1 MSKPKEK
8 EIDIKEYWD
17 GEGEPKVVLRRMTW
31 GEFQDL
37 EDAAIETKGRQM
49 PTLKISKFKNAVL
62 IKSITKAPFPV
73 TLEGIRAL
81 DPPLAA
87 LLMEEVDEFYSSS
100 PKGDRNSKTTS
111 STEGS
116 EVKTPG

>member
-1 MSKPKEK
+1 MSKPREK

-17 GEGEPKVVLRRMTW
+17 GEGESMVVLRRMTW

-37 EDAAIETKGRQM
+37 EDAAIESKGRGM

-62 IKSITKAPFPV
+62 IKSIVKAPFPATV
-73 TLEGIRAL
+73 EGIRAL

-87 LLMEEVDEFYSSS
+87 FLMEEVDEFYSTN
-100 PKGDRNSKTTS
+100 PKVDSNSKTTS
-111 STEGS
+111 NTEKLGGPI
-116 EVKTPG
+116 PG

>member
-8 EIDIKEYWD
+8 EIDITEYWD

-37 EDAAIETKGRQM
+37 EDAAIETKGRNM
-49 PTLKISKFKNAVL
+49 PNLKISKFKNSVL
-62 IKSITKAPFPV
+62 LKSVIKAPFPV

-87 LLMEEVDEFYSSS
+87 YLMEEVDEFYSTN
-100 PKGDRNSKTTS
+100 PKADSNSKTTLSTGDSEGKIS
-111 STEGS
+111 S
-116 EVKTPG
+116 